1 MDAWTRDAM
10 GRGEKRRGD
19 AATRWR
25 TFVDDASELEGA
37 TEVFYMISAPY
48 APDAGRGVRWDDPA
62 FGIRWPGEV
71 RVIHPRD
78 AGYPLV

>member
-1 MDAWTRDAM
+1 M

-37 TEVFYMISAPY
+37 TEVERRGFARAALAAY
-48 APDAGRGVRWDDPA
+48 AREAVGRAR
-62 FGIRWPGEV
+62 ELSL
-71 RVIHPRD
+71 IHI
-78 AGYPLV
+78 